1 MLVAACLFCYRY
13 RHSKVRVT
21 VKLSANDVAQL
32 NNVVTTLQKILAQG
46 GSSAKTVNGR
56 TPTRTKRKGRRSG
69 KELVAFRKMLIAE
82 RKKGVPVAKLA
93 ERHGITASYIYQ
105 L

>member
-1 MLVAACLFCYRY
+1 M
-13 RHSKVRVT
+13 
-21 VKLSANDVAQL
+21 KLSANDVARL
-32 NNVVTTLQKILAQG
+32 NSLVITLQRILAQKRN
-46 GSSAKTVNGR
+46 SATNVNGR
-56 TPTRTKRKGRRSG
+56 TPIKAKPKGRRSG
-69 KELVAFRKMLIAE
+69 KELVAFRTMLRAE

>member
-1 MLVAACLFCYRY
+1 M
-13 RHSKVRVT
+13 
-21 VKLSANDVAQL
+21 
-32 NNVVTTLQKILAQG
+32 TLQKILAQNG
-46 GSSAKTVNGR
+46 NAAKSVNGKSA
-56 TPTRTKRKGRRSG
+56 TKAQRKSRRSG
-69 KELVAFRKMLIAE
+69 EELVAFRKMLIAK